1 MRDARECVAP
11 SSTHGNEGHLV
22 SRRASVCATVVAPR
36 ASPRSRLTRDRRSAP
51 ARPPR
56 SYDYLFKVVL
66 IGDSGVGKSNLLSRF
81 TRNEFSL
88 ESKST
93 IGVEF
98 ATRSL
103 DVDGKTVKAQIW
115 DTAGQE
121 RYRAIT
127 SAYYR
132 GAVGA
137 LLVYDMTKH
146 DSYEDAAKWLK
157 ELRDHADANIVIMLV
172 GNKSDLEHLR
182 VVQTSDAAKYAEHEG
197 LSFIETSALESTNVE
212 SAFQNILTEIYRL
225 MNKKQMQEGSA
236 KQSVASKGEKIS
248 ITSGEDKKKK
258 KCC

>member
-1 MRDARECVAP
+1 MAAY
-11 SSTHGNEGHLV
+11 
-22 SRRASVCATVVAPR
+22 RAE
-36 ASPRSRLTRDRRSAP
+36 DD
-51 ARPPR
+51 
-56 SYDYLFKVVL
+56 YDYLFKVVL

-103 DVDGKTVKAQIW
+103 NVDGKVIKAQIW

-137 LLVYDMTKH
+137 LLVYDVTRH
-146 DSYEDAAKWLK
+146 VTFENIERWLK
-157 ELRDHADANIVIMLV
+157 ELREHTDPNIVVMLI
-172 GNKSDLEHLR
+172 GNKADLRHL
-182 VVQTSDAAKYAEHEG
+182 VAVSSEDGTSFAERES
-197 LSFIETSALESTNVE
+197 LYFMETSALEATNVE
-212 SAFQNILTEIYRL
+212 NAFAEVLTQIYHIVSKKSVDTGDEGATSAVPI
-225 MNKKQMQEGSA
+225 
-236 KQSVASKGEKIS
+236 KGERINVKDDVS
-248 ITSGEDKKKK
+248 AVKRGG
-258 KCC
+258 CCSS